1 MKAAVGLNRGIRV
14 LFRMRHF
21 VTQHSKMMREGF
33 SRAAVPALAAIG
45 VSVLMTW
52 PLAAGLDRL
61 GPTSADGL
69 YSVWNVAWVARTL
82 STEPVRLFD
91 ANIFYPDHLALAYS
105 EANLGAGLLGVPGW
119 VLTQNAYV
127 AHNTALLAAFAISA
141 LGAWLL
147 ARRLTGDSRAAAA
160 AGLMFAFCPY
170 LFAHTAHIQLLLCGG
185 IPLSLLMFHR
195 LADAP
200 TPRRGIALGLTIGL
214 QGLSSAYY
222 GVFAGLI
229 VGYAILFFAA
239 SRRLWSNRAYWH
251 ATAVA
256 AGSALIVVLPFF
268 PPYISI
274 QEQGFGRTLEEAAR
288 YSANVQSYFA
298 SPARAHGWLL
308 ALIADGLP
316 WTEVLFP
323 GFLAIVFGAAG
334 LGVLWRR
341 TADYRGRE
349 TALFY
354 GSLGGLAVWA
364 SFGPSVGLYTALSYI
379 PVFSFLRAPARFG
392 IVLPLTLSVFA
403 AFAFRHLLRRLSE
416 DWRLAA
422 AVVLALAVLAEL
434 RVAPFG
440 WDDALPEPA
449 GYRMLAKMPAGPVA
463 NFPFFGSREA
473 FPLHTRYMVY
483 STLHWQPL
491 LNGYSDFIPARFR
504 TESFVLDSFPS
515 RDSFKVLQRHR
526 TRYIG
531 IHWNKFGERGGEIR
545 ERLKPF
551 MRHLRRVSSD
561 KNITLYEIVSFP

>member
-1 MKAAVGLNRGIRV
+1 
-14 LFRMRHF
+14 MRHF
-21 VTQHSKMMREGF
+21 VTQHSKMMREAL
-33 SRAAVPALAAIG
+33 SRVAAPALAAIA

-52 PLAAGLDRL
+52 PLAGGLDRL
-61 GPTSADGL
+61 GRTTADGL

-82 STEPVRLFD
+82 STAPVRLFD
-91 ANIFYPDHLALAYS
+91 ANIFYPDRQALAYS
-105 EANLGAGLLGVPGW
+105 EANLGAGLLGAPGW
-119 VLTQNAYV
+119 LLTQNAYV

-147 ARRLTGDSRAAAA
+147 TRRLTGDSRAAAA

-200 TPRRGIALGLTIGL
+200 APRRGIALGLTIGL

-229 VGYAILFFAA
+229 IGYAVLFFAA

-251 ATAVA
+251 ATAAA
-256 AGSALIVVLPFF
+256 AGTALIVVVPFF
-268 PPYISI
+268 LPYISI
-274 QEQGFGRTLEEAAR
+274 QQRGFGRTLEEAAR

-308 ALIADGLP
+308 ALIADGAP

-323 GFLAIVFGAAG
+323 GFLAIVFGSVG
-334 LGVLWRR
+334 LAVLWRR
-341 TADYRGRE
+341 RTDEPRGRE
-349 TALFY
+349 TGLFY
-354 GSLGGLAVWA
+354 GSLGALAVWA
-364 SFGPSVGLYTALSYI
+364 SFGPSAGLYTALSYI

-392 IVLPLTLSVFA
+392 IVLALTLSVFA
-403 AFAFRHLLRRLSE
+403 AFAFRHLLRHLPENR
-416 DWRLAA
+416 RLAA

-449 GYRMLAKMPAGPVA
+449 GYRMLAKMPSGPVA

-551 MRHLRRVSSD
+551 MRHLRRVAD
-561 KNITLYEIVSFP
+561 DENITLYEIVSFP